1 MLTTFCLTPNLS
13 ASRETPRSYA
23 IAASNMSIELF
34 IPPVYHFSDASE
46 ISHITKEFFGC
57 DLLAGMSETIG
68 TRLQRLRTADKL
80 TQKALG
86 GKVGMSQGGIGNI
99 ETGQRGYG
107 DSVVALAGVL
117 RTSPEYLLLKT
128 DDPSPRLRPVR
139 PGLPEAQAELKLQP
153 VSDVSAFTPEAQLLA
168 QWFDRLP
175 AGSLVKMEVTQACLQ
190 LIVQALQPANPPS
203 HTPAAAA
210 TAQKQ
215 SA

>member
-1 MLTTFCLTPNLS
+1 M
-13 ASRETPRSYA
+13 
-23 IAASNMSIELF
+23 
-34 IPPVYHFSDASE
+34 YHFSDASE

-128 DDPSPRLRPVR
+128 DDPSPR
-139 PGLPEAQAELKLQP
+139 
-153 VSDVSAFTPEAQLLA
+153 
-168 QWFDRLP
+168 
-175 AGSLVKMEVTQACLQ
+175 
-190 LIVQALQPANPPS
+190 
-203 HTPAAAA
+203 
-210 TAQKQ
+210 
-215 SA
+215 